1 MTTTWRNK
9 DDIFWWF
16 KWVLRFF
23 LLPCPYDCIHNV
35 LVVVWCF
42 HWCTEVSEHEDRARS
57 TVKSGGDPLESRH
70 HFQKRCF
77 TCDARV
83 PFGEVSGWM
92 CVCVTV
98 ALGSTGVFWDCACT
112 TEVVWNDFLSPIL
125 LSLHFVKDSVPAIGV
140 VTWTR
145 LCQIDSF
152 DFEAKKYSSK
162 QGTWPKKVQ
171 IKLIESEQNL
181 QREGTWN
188 WSNWMVPGF
197 LLLNSQGTLILPF
210 PTLVKVVNL
219 FASFLPINSL
229 CALIHYVGFYCLQ
242 QKNLT

>member
-57 TVKSGGDPLESRH
+57 RAKSGGDPLESRH

-92 CVCVTV
+92 CVCVCDS
-98 ALGSTGVFWDCACT
+98 STGLNWG
-112 TEVVWNDFLSPIL
+112 IL
-125 LSLHFVKDSVPAIGV
+125 GLCMYHWGSLKWLSLPNTSFSPLCERFCSSYWSGHMNQAVPN
-140 VTWTR
+140 R
-145 LCQIDSF
+145 LLRLWSQKIFIRAGDLT
-152 DFEAKKYSSK
+152 K
-162 QGTWPKKVQ
+162 
-171 IKLIESEQNL
+171 ES
-181 QREGTWN
+181 
-188 WSNWMVPGF
+188 
-197 LLLNSQGTLILPF
+197 
-210 PTLVKVVNL
+210 
-219 FASFLPINSL
+219 AD
-229 CALIHYVGFYCLQ
+229 
-242 QKNLT
+242 